1 MVVSQ
6 QHLAEL
12 QRYIA
17 KMGTTASSLRNQGG
31 RGLVSAAIAFLASL
45 DLTQLANQTPTTYP
59 QWLDAQTNSLVGQF
73 PVTGLWGGARKVINI
88 FMVMAS
94 LNVFLRPAYGLDR
107 FENVLEVPL
116 DNTVVKKLRKFGR
129 TQKVFPRA
137 EFPKWESIKKLDPT
151 NSAKHQ
157 QIADVMSAQRGI
169 PRGRLDVALF

>member
-1 MVVSQ
+1 MPLSQ
-6 QHLAEL
+6 QHLTEL
-12 QRYIA
+12 QRYVA
-17 KMGTTASSLRNQGG
+17 KVGMTASALRNLGAKG
-31 RGLVSAAIAFLASL
+31 FVKVAIEFLSAV
-45 DLTQLANQTPTTYP
+45 DLRQLATTTPAAYP
-59 QWLDAQTNSLVGQF
+59 QWLDAQTTALTQQF
-73 PVTGLWGGARKVINI
+73 PLPNLWGPARKAVNI

-94 LNVFLRPAYGLDR
+94 LNTFPRAEYGLDR

-137 EFPKWESIKKLDPT
+137 NFPKWESIKKLDPT

>member
-1 MVVSQ
+1 M
-6 QHLAEL
+6 
-12 QRYIA
+12 
-17 KMGTTASSLRNQGG
+17 
-31 RGLVSAAIAFLASL
+31 
-45 DLTQLANQTPTTYP
+45 
-59 QWLDAQTNSLVGQF
+59 VGQF

>member
-94 LNVFLRPAYGLDR
+94 SMSSCDQPMVSTDSRTSLRCR
-107 FENVLEVPL
+107 W
-116 DNTVVKKLRKFGR
+116 TTRSSK
-129 TQKVFPRA
+129 
-137 EFPKWESIKKLDPT
+137 S
-151 NSAKHQ
+151 
-157 QIADVMSAQRGI
+157 
-169 PRGRLDVALF
+169 

>member
-1 MVVSQ
+1 MPRYGSVGRREKSH
-6 QHLAEL
+6 QHLH
-12 QRYIA
+12 
-17 KMGTTASSLRNQGG
+17 GH
-31 RGLVSAAIAFLASL
+31 GL
-45 DLTQLANQTPTTYP
+45 
-59 QWLDAQTNSLVGQF
+59 
-73 PVTGLWGGARKVINI
+73 
-88 FMVMAS
+88 